1 MKYGLFFGAGAEVGY
16 GLPLGGKF
24 AIDLFRQDN
33 NDEKDAFRQVLDGL
47 NDRSVYATKWLPENY
62 KRKRIHAF
70 GKTEFRSLIE
80 SSIEYRR
87 TIIVERLN
95 ELDALAAKALSNCGV
110 EPDIL
115 SQKFKDFTEKDYGA
129 ETYSQAIKVN
139 PTLTDSVRLFE
150 SEFYS
155 AVLDVIRLEGDT
167 AHIEKYA
174 TSILQLLIGA
184 YGQELVQK
192 VNQEIFTEAP
202 DDLSIFDDISGL
214 FRLEFDKIGNTAL
227 DLLLKSGAQCEITED
242 STLHELLLAVLREI
256 LEVLFTE
263 VLDYQ
268 SLIDSHWR
276 YLYSPSQ
283 DWAKFT
289 KMVIFLHTTR
299 NYMLQ
304 QLQANIDPDAE
315 GYYHDM
321 LELLEADGVIEG
333 IGTANY
339 NNLVEKIAGDKVC
352 KDSIYHL
359 NGSVNDFYN
368 PYKNTVVHR
377 EDGTAPTDQ
386 IHVPFMLTQSG
397 VKPLT
402 SISMSRRYVDLF
414 DKLKE
419 TDAIIAIGYNF
430 NIDDNHINGLFRQL
444 IEDEGRTLFWVLPKG
459 RQSELDL
466 KKMLEEKMRLP
477 TSVRERIHIVR
488 VDRETRQ
495 TDADLLWVDAVKQ
508 ALGDNAEAEPV
519 PA

>member
-1 MKYGLFFGAGAEVGY
+1 MKFGLFFGAGAEVGY

-33 NDEKDAFRQVLDGL
+33 TKEKSALREVLNGL
-47 NDRSVYATKWLPENY
+47 NNLTMYATKWLPDNY
-62 KRKRIHAF
+62 KGKRIHAF

-80 SSIEYRR
+80 SSIEYRKA
-87 TIIVERLN
+87 TIVERLN
-95 ELDALAAKALSNCGV
+95 AFDQLAANALDSC
-110 EPDIL
+110 DIKQEIL
-115 SQKFKDFTEKDYGA
+115 EQKFKEFTGKDYGS
-129 ETYSQAIKVN
+129 EIYSQEIKVN
-139 PTLTDSVRLFE
+139 PTLTGNVLLFE

-155 AVLDVIRLEGDT
+155 AVLDVIRKEGDT
-167 AHIEKYA
+167 ADIEKYA

-192 VNQEIFTEAP
+192 VNQEIFTKAP
-202 DDLSIFDDISGL
+202 DDLTILDDISGM

-227 DLLLKSGAQCEITED
+227 GLLLASGARCEVNDTSGIQD
-242 STLHELLLAVLREI
+242 ILLAVLQEA
-256 LEVLFTE
+256 LELLFTE

-276 YLYSPSQ
+276 YLYSPRE

-299 NYMLQ
+299 SYMLQ
-304 QLQANIDPDAE
+304 QLEANIDADAE

-321 LELLEADGVIEG
+321 LKLLDSSDTIEA

-339 NNLVEKIAGDKVC
+339 NNLIERVCGKIIEKT
-352 KDSIYHL
+352 SIYHL

-368 PYKNTVVHR
+368 PYKNTVIHDD
-377 EDGTAPTDQ
+377 DGKIPTDQ

-402 SISMSRRYVDLF
+402 SISMSRRYVELF
-414 DKLKE
+414 DKFKE

-444 IEDEGRTLFWVLPKG
+444 IEDEGKTLFWVTPIDEKSDGHLTKT
-459 RQSELDL
+459 
-466 KKMLEEKMRLP
+466 LEEKMRLP
-477 TSVRERIHIVR
+477 TSVRDQVHIVR
-488 VDRETRQ
+488 VNRESRQ
-495 TDADLLWVDAVKQ
+495 TDDGLLWVDQIRAT
-508 ALGDNAEAEPV
+508 LAESSVESSEAK
-519 PA
+519 